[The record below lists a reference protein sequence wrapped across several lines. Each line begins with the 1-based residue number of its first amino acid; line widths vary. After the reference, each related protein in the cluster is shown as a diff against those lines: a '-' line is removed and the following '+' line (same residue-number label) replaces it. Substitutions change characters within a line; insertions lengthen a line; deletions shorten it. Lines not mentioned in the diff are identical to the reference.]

1 MSLIPYSSNDSRSVV
16 LRHQQTLVV
25 YDPQSRQLALC
36 EASSP
41 LSPPAT
47 VEFQSCPLC
56 KRPLN
61 DDSHRDDGSPDR
73 SAPGIGH
80 RTSGNVAE
88 SGFVDQ
94 EYFRMLHSS
103 MPVTSEDGEPEP
115 VMRRQPPSP
124 TRWRLPRAEVGGE
137 SEDGAIDEESMAGS
151 ATPAAGGISE
161 AAFSPKYFERFF
173 VTEKELGRGGTG
185 VVLLVRH
192 VLDGVSLGHFACK
205 RVPVGDNHKW
215 LEKVLME
222 VQLLQ
227 QLSHTNL
234 VSYRHVW
241 LENAH
246 LTTFGPSVPC
256 AFILQQYCNSGD
268 LHNYVLSAAKQTTE
282 EQLKDQMKDQM
293 RRRSR
298 GEPDLNLDLNK
309 PRRLSFEQ
317 IISFFRDI
325 ASGLGHLHSN
335 KFIHRDLKPSNCLL
349 NDTGVPGQELRVLV
363 SDFGEVQMESAA
375 RKSTG
380 ATGTIS
386 YCAPE
391 VLRKVTPDGGYEN
404 FTAKSDIFSLGM
416 ILYFMCF
423 GNLPYLGADMVNE
436 ENENL
441 DTLREEIMA
450 WPGLGERTGLRPDL
464 PERLYQ
470 SLKALISPDPSVRP
484 TAEEILMGI
493 EMQEGAPSRRGS
505 SASQKKPVI
514 IADDQNL
521 VGFRRISPV
530 ADTPPPSTPVGSLSM
545 HQGYD
550 TFKRS
555 QKPRP
560 VMKAP
565 GGASRLSVGSRLGES
580 PASNSIISTQIG
592 RDSESS
598 LVLRPRM
605 EAMKSPRVLSGVAPW
620 GIRTGMWL
628 ARAQWHLFLKLGI
641 FWIKIATLTGPCSPS
656 ATDPWVFYPLLSV
669 AALDF
674 ATPPFLATA
683 ILLAVHVVVLLL
695 VNAFGSVCMVKAV

>member
-1 MSLIPYSSNDSRSVV
+1 MSLIPYSSNDTRSVV

-41 LSPPAT
+41 LSPPAP
-47 VEFQSCPLC
+47 VEFCPLC
-56 KRPLN
+56 KRPLG
-61 DDSHRDDGSPDR
+61 DDSHREDGSPDR
-73 SAPGIGH
+73 SAPGMGH
-80 RTSGNVAE
+80 RTSGSMAE

-94 EYFRMLHSS
+94 EYFRMLGSG
-103 MPVTSEDGEPEP
+103 MPVTDEPGEPEAA
-115 VMRRQPPSP
+115 MRRQPPSP
-124 TRWRLPRAEVGGE
+124 TRRRLPRAEVE
-137 SEDGAIDEESMAGS
+137 EEDEDGDMDEELVAGS
-151 ATPAAGGISE
+151 APPAAGGISE

-173 VTEKELGRGGTG
+173 VIEKELGRGGTG

-192 VLDGVSLGHFACK
+192 LLDGVSLGHFACK

-241 LENAH
+241 LENVH

-268 LHNYVLSAAKQTTE
+268 LHNYLLSAAKQTTK
-282 EQLKDQMKDQM
+282 EQLKDQM

-298 GEPDLNLDLNK
+298 GEPDPSLDLNK
-309 PRRLSFEQ
+309 PRKLPFEQ

-325 ASGLGHLHSN
+325 ASGLNHLHSN
-335 KFIHRDLKPSNCLL
+335 GFIHRDLKPSNCLL

-391 VLRKVTPDGGYEN
+391 VLRKVAPGGEYEN

-423 GNLPYLGADMVNE
+423 GNLPYVGADMMNE

-450 WPGLGERTGLRPDL
+450 WPGLDERTRLRPDL

-470 SLKALISPDPSVRP
+470 SLMALISPDPSVRP

-493 EMQEGAPSRRGS
+493 EMQEGTPLRRGS
-505 SASQKKPVI
+505 SVSQKKPAIV
-514 IADDQNL
+514 ADDRNL
-521 VGFRRISPV
+521 IGFRRISPV
-530 ADTPPPSTPVGSLSM
+530 ADTPPPSTPVGSPSM
-545 HQGYD
+545 RQGYD

-555 QKPRP
+555 PKPRP
-560 VMKAP
+560 VMKVP
-565 GGASRLSVGSRLGES
+565 KRASRLGVGSRPGES
-580 PASNSIISTQIG
+580 PASGSVISTQIA

-598 LVLRPRM
+598 LVLRSRL
-605 EAMKSPRVLSGVAPW
+605 EAMKSPGVLPGVVPW
-620 GIRTGMWL
+620 RIRTGVWL
-628 ARAQWHLFLKLGI
+628 ARAQWYLLLKLGT
-641 FWIKIATLTGPCSPS
+641 FLIKVATLTGPCSPS
-656 ATDPWVFYPLLSV
+656 ATKPCFFYPLLSV

-674 ATPPFLATA
+674 ATPSFFATI

-695 VNAFGSVCMVKAV
+695 VNAFGSVCMVKAI